1 MISSI
6 ARLASMQYKN
16 SNPIY
21 RATQEMER
29 RAEEEKKLLA
39 EHDALAQQ
47 YQGTEFEGYFSNPWR
62 SLVDTFKSGNLYQGR
77 QRKNAIQQ
85 MMASDSDAIKKVT
98 DLEYASPLSTVKHQA
113 EAGLNS
119 DLVGI
124 SPQMPSESPS
134 EAGRESLFPS
144 RVGDFSSVAQALLS
158 ITATA
163 MSIPEGLQGLA
174 SGALQNA
181 MDIEDLVE
189 GHLGDFPELV
199 PSEGN
204 VVENLLKSSV
214 LTGERLPKLAQSLF
228 PQSKRLQKQFESN
241 FRQKYNTAGGKLA
254 RAENARSLLEMAN
267 DPMFDDEYRG
277 CLREMARISMKNQ
290 LAHLRI
296 DTKYKEMEEKLQNEK
311 GDTMYE
317 NMEKELEATGDVYD
331 TQKVLNS
338 ASRTHA
344 RLEQTIDNNTNGEEV
359 GKAITAENIADRK
372 QAELNAA
379 DMDAIKEFETY
390 LDSLNGTPSEAGKAA
405 KEKGFFVSWQD
416 YRKYK
421 RARRRHER
429 GSSGVGIGTTIVKS
443 LLK

>member
-1 MISSI
+1 MSKLGEIL
-6 ARLASMQYKN
+6 RN
-16 SNPIY
+16 GNPIY
-21 RATQEMER
+21 RANMEMER

-47 YQGTEFEGYFSNPWR
+47 YQGTEYEGYFNNPWR
-62 SLVDTFKSGNLYQGR
+62 SLADTFKSGNLFSGR
-77 QRKNAIQQ
+77 QRNNAIQQ

-98 DLEYASPLSTVKHQA
+98 DLEYSSPVSTVRRQA
-113 EAGLNS
+113 AAGLNS
-119 DLVGI
+119 DLLGVD
-124 SPQMPSESPS
+124 SQMPSESPS
-134 EAGRESLFPS
+134 EAGKESLFPS
-144 RVGDFSSVAQALLS
+144 RAGDFSSVAQALLS

-189 GHLGDFPELV
+189 GHLGDFPELA

-204 VVENLLKSSV
+204 VVENLLKSTV
-214 LTGERLPKLAQSLF
+214 LNGERLPKLAQSLF

-241 FRQKYNTAGGKLA
+241 FRQKYNSAGGKLA
-254 RAENARSLLEMAN
+254 RAENARNLLEMAN

-277 CLREMARISMKNQ
+277 CLLEMARISMKNQ

-296 DTKYKEMEEKLQNEK
+296 DTKYRELEEKLQQEH
-311 GDTMYE
+311 GEEMYE
-317 NMEKELEATGDVYD
+317 NMEKELDATGDVYD

-344 RLEQTIDNNTNGEEV
+344 RLQQTIDNNTNGAEV
-359 GKAITAENIADRK
+359 GQAITAENIADRK
-372 QAELNAA
+372 KAELNAA
-379 DMDAIKEFETY
+379 DLDAIKEFETY
-390 LDSLNGTPSEAGKAA
+390 LNSLNGSPSEAGQAV
-405 KEKGFFVSWQD
+405 KEKGFYGSWQD

-429 GSSGVGIGTTIVKS
+429 GSSSSGVGSTIVKA